1 MEQNLQNSVYVM
13 SCIWELFVVVGKNA
27 RGDRRVIRCAVDLAK
42 VRPYRAQMNYNV
54 DHDYRK
60 YRPKR
65 PLQDRIP
72 LPFMS

>member
-27 RGDRRVIRCAVDLAK
+27 RGDRRAIRCAVDLAK
-42 VRPYRAQMNYNV
+42 VRLYPAQMNYNV
-54 DHDYRK
+54 DYDCRK
-60 YRPKR
+60 YRPKQ

-72 LPFMS
+72 PPFMS